1 MLNQKISEGNLVLFN
16 SLHFMIF
23 FPTVVLL
30 YFLIPAKVRYIW
42 LLLMSYIFCVD
53 WNFQFT
59 LVLLY
64 STVISYLF
72 GLILEKL
79 RSIQK
84 KNGEKDIRLYV
95 CLWCGIMLCLL
106 PLVIYKYADFFGRIF
121 RNSSYYTDNFSLLVP
136 VGISFYI
143 LQVIGYMVDVYRKD
157 IRAEH
162 HFLKYALFI
171 SFFPKF
177 MSGPIETADNFLRQI
192 SDVKRTCFD
201 YMRVKNG
208 LLLMMYGY
216 FQKIVLADNLAV
228 FVGSIYDHWEAYS
241 GTVIIVGTV
250 AFAFQLYADFA
261 GYTNIALG
269 ASKILG
275 YNLCQNFKQPYLALS
290 IKDFWKR
297 WHISLSSWLQKYIY
311 IPLGG
316 NRKGQWHKYV
326 NIIITFMVSGL
337 WHGASWSFVAWGIL
351 HGIYQ
356 IVGEN
361 YQFVRDKLFK
371 KLNVNRTNIIY
382 RIGQRVI
389 VFVLVDIAWLFF
401 RASGLKTALLMLK
414 KCLLDITLND
424 FVDGTFYRLG
434 LSGAEVWIIIVATLV
449 VIFIDLLHECNIQ
462 IRLWLNERTIV
473 FRWLCYLCMFIIL
486 AIAAMRQFGTTASN
500 FIYAQF

>member
-1 MLNQKISEGNLVLFN
+1 M
-16 SLHFMIF
+16 
-23 FPTVVLL
+23 
-30 YFLIPAKVRYIW
+30 A
-42 LLLMSYIFCVD
+42 
-53 WNFQFT
+53 WNFQFS

-64 STVISYLF
+64 STLISYLF
-72 GLILEKL
+72 ALIFEKL

-84 KNGEKDIRLYV
+84 KNEKKDLRLPV
-95 CLWCGIMLCLL
+95 CLWVGIILCLL
-106 PLVIYKYADFFGRIF
+106 PLVTYKYADFFRRIF
-121 RNSSYYTDNFSLLVP
+121 RNESPSADGFSLLVP

-171 SFFPKF
+171 SFFAKF
-177 MSGPIETADNFLRQI
+177 ISGPIERADNFLKQI
-192 SDVKRTCFD
+192 SDEKRTYFD

-228 FVGSIYDHWEAYS
+228 FVGTIYDHWEAYS
-241 GTVIIVGTV
+241 GTVIIVGTF

-261 GYTNIALG
+261 GYTNIAMG
-269 ASKILG
+269 ASQILG
-275 YNLCQNFKQPYLALS
+275 YKLCENFKQPYLALS

-297 WHISLSSWLQKYIY
+297 WHISLSSWLRTYIY

-316 NRKGQWHKYV
+316 NRRGRWHKYV

-337 WHGASWSFVAWGIL
+337 WHGASWNFVAWGTL

-356 IVGEN
+356 IAGEN
-361 YQFVRDKLFK
+361 YQIARDKAFE
-371 KLNVNRTNIIY
+371 KLSINRKHIIW

-389 VFVLVDIAWLFF
+389 VFILVDIAWLFF

-414 KCLLDITLND
+414 KSLLDVTLHNFID
-424 FVDGTFYRLG
+424 STFFGLG
-434 LSGAEVWIIIVATLV
+434 LSSAEVVAVIAATLA
-449 VIFIDLLHECNIQ
+449 VIFIDLLHERNIH
-462 IRLWLNERTIV
+462 IRSWLAERTIV
-473 FRWLCYLCMFIIL
+473 FRWLCYLCMFMVL
-486 AIAAMRQFGTTASN
+486 AVAAMRQFGMTASN

>member
-1 MLNQKISEGNLVLFN
+1 
-16 SLHFMIF
+16 
-23 FPTVVLL
+23 
-30 YFLIPAKVRYIW
+30 
-42 LLLMSYIFCVD
+42 
-53 WNFQFT
+53 
-59 LVLLY
+59 
-64 STVISYLF
+64 
-72 GLILEKL
+72 
-79 RSIQK
+79 
-84 KNGEKDIRLYV
+84 
-95 CLWCGIMLCLL
+95 
-106 PLVIYKYADFFGRIF
+106 
-121 RNSSYYTDNFSLLVP
+121 
-136 VGISFYI
+136 
-143 LQVIGYMVDVYRKD
+143 
-157 IRAEH
+157 
-162 HFLKYALFI
+162 
-171 SFFPKF
+171 
-177 MSGPIETADNFLRQI
+177 
-192 SDVKRTCFD
+192 
-201 YMRVKNG
+201 
-208 LLLMMYGY
+208 
-216 FQKIVLADNLAV
+216 
-228 FVGSIYDHWEAYS
+228 
-241 GTVIIVGTV
+241 
-250 AFAFQLYADFA
+250 
-261 GYTNIALG
+261 
-269 ASKILG
+269 
-275 YNLCQNFKQPYLALS
+275 
-290 IKDFWKR
+290 
-297 WHISLSSWLQKYIY
+297 
-311 IPLGG
+311 
-316 NRKGQWHKYV
+316 
-326 NIIITFMVSGL
+326 MVSGL